1 MVVLTEVLI
10 VFPQTYNDQSDVV
23 SALVAFRAFVYD
35 LFRNFLKRFSFFSEV
50 VDSLCNEILCEFFEK
65 TICRENKQIVRSFN
79 LVRVSL
85 RL

>member
-23 SALVAFRAFVYD
+23 SALVALRAFVYD

-50 VDSLCNEILCEFFEK
+50 VDSLCNERLREFFEK
-65 TICRENKQIVRSFN
+65 TVC
-79 LVRVSL
+79 
-85 RL
+85 